1 MDFVLLLVLLVATV
15 QVRAKLFEER
25 VEGQKIETDTK
36 VFEIDKKKLQQYWQY
51 ATTMALIKAH
61 TRSALEELPRIER
74 IVFEECARDSS
85 TVVAVS
91 KCAVKVLD
99 ARENAKLYTTTRPP
113 PRLSFQDLPRPLIK
127 QIYVSPSRTYVEK
140 KYQMPEAS
148 QKITSSNLYYS
159 SIHHQWVQNPIR
171 RQMQSRRRRFKRR
184 DEMMEAYDLFLEEQ
198 RNLKKAENALKK
210 VIEDPVERNMFGL
223 PRHMSM
229 PRSKRDIQEPVQPEQ
244 NVTATRPAIDLP
256 KLASKYFQRI
266 VEGPTGQ
273 RDHLANIRRIRNH
286 YLRVEKCNGYFKLMN
301 DENKKVFDQLK
312 LPINSEAP
320 KIENENDAF
329 QKIVDI
335 VNQFSASE
343 VGQKKFSFLSP
354 RIFSIMPEGKP
365 KNRFLSPTLLSFQK
379 DGFFSLPDI
388 FDIVSSNQ
396 RYQQL
401 MLEAILDLSGAG
413 MAMEELLAKI
423 EPEMQFMEQVQYPMV
438 QKMSR
443 QDINWLK
450 ARQLFTE
457 SQSAEYKK
465 NGFAHLTEDQIRLV
479 YADDPSSY
487 IPITNMTRPERD
499 ARIETAIRK
508 LAAEGRPQWP
518 YWNGS
523 GKRMKRAGG
532 GDTDGGDNIPNY
544 PEGEHIGDVEFMVL
558 KPHAFANLINFGVSM
573 EAMVLSP
580 HAFVSEI
587 MRPEALKLDVLSP
600 RAFIATVLSPSA
612 LIARILSPTAFRAEV
627 LSPRAL
633 TAWVLSPEALI
644 AEVLTPRFLEPRVL
658 SPEALVIDVLSPGIL
673 APHVLSSETI
683 GVMILS
689 PNILSPRI
697 ASDEKFLVEVL
708 SPHILGGPHSEEEE
722 HSNIEI
728 GSGSHEGH
736 SHSHKNEHKATNHS
750 NHHQLHR
757 SIFHHGAPTSI
768 RSQSQVPHNPFL
780 SRFKKR

>member
-15 QVRAKLFEER
+15 QVRAKLFDGR

-36 VFEIDKKKLQQYWQY
+36 LFEIDKKKLQQYWQY

-61 TRSALEELPRIER
+61 TRSTLKSLPQIER
-74 IVFEECARDSS
+74 IVFEECAREAQ
-85 TVVAVS
+85 TVIAVS
-91 KCAVKVLD
+91 KCAVKVLN
-99 ARENAKLYTTTRPP
+99 AKENAQLYATTKPP
-113 PRLSFQDLPRPLIK
+113 PRLVFHNIPRPLIK
-127 QIYVSPSRTYVEK
+127 QIYVSPSRTYIEK
-140 KYQMPEAS
+140 NYEIPAES
-148 QKITSSNLYYS
+148 QKVTSSNLYYS
-159 SIHHQWVQNPIR
+159 PLHRQWVQNPIR
-171 RQMQSRRRRFKRR
+171 RQKVSRRFKRR

-198 RNLKKAENALKK
+198 RNLKKAELALRTI
-210 VIEDPVERNMFGL
+210 VDEPIERNMFGL
-223 PRHMSM
+223 PRHMEM
-229 PRSKRDIQEPVQPEQ
+229 PRPKRDIEEFSKQGKNFTLPP
-244 NVTATRPAIDLP
+244 IDLP

-266 VEGPTGQ
+266 VGGTVGQ
-273 RDHLANIRRIRNH
+273 HDHLENIRRVRNH

-312 LPINSEAP
+312 LPIKSEAP

-335 VNQFSASE
+335 INQFSASE
-343 VGQKKFSFLSP
+343 TGKKKFSFLSP
-354 RIFSIMPEGKP
+354 RIMSIMPEGKG

-379 DGFFSLPDI
+379 DGFFSLPDL
-388 FDIVSSNQ
+388 FEIVSSNQ

-413 MAMEELLAKI
+413 SAMEELIAKI
-423 EPEMQFMEQVQYPMV
+423 GPEMQFMEQVQYPMV
-438 QKMSR
+438 QQLSR

-457 SQSAEYKK
+457 EQSAEYKRS
-465 NGFAHLTEDQIRLV
+465 GFAHLTEEQVRLV
-479 YADDPSSY
+479 YADDPTSY
-487 IPITNMTRPERD
+487 LPITNMTRTEREN
-499 ARIETAIRK
+499 RIEEAIRK

-523 GKRMKRAGG
+523 GKRVKKAAGEG
-532 GDTDGGDNIPNY
+532 TDHHIPNY
-544 PEGEHIGDVEFMVL
+544 PEGEHIGDVEYMVL

-587 MRPEALKLDVLSP
+587 IRPEALKLDLLSP

-673 APHVLSSETI
+673 APHVLSSETA

-689 PNILSPRI
+689 PNILSPRV

-736 SHSHKNEHKATNHS
+736 HHSSDHKASNHTE
-750 NHHQLHR
+750 HHQLHR

-768 RSQSQVPHNPFL
+768 RSQSQVPHNPFY